1 MSNSFNNRKPYSS
14 SSSSSSSSSKRE
26 LPDSSTSLS
35 FDEQNEI
42 LRNFPSTVKFSYEKS
57 THKKVL
63 SDVYV
68 IIPKGKKYF
77 AWFTTFHKQNI
88 CFFLE
93 IKNNNTISNITYK
106 KCCFHDSLSY
116 GTILYGTIIFNK

>member
-1 MSNSFNNRKPYSS
+1 MMSTSFNNRKPY
-14 SSSSSSSSSKRE
+14 SSKRE

-57 THKKVL
+57 THKNVL

-68 IIPKGKKYF
+68 LIPKGKKYF
-77 AWFTTFHKQNI
+77 AWFSH
-88 CFFLE
+88 
-93 IKNNNTISNITYK
+93 SNR
-106 KCCFHDSLSY
+106 
-116 GTILYGTIIFNK
+116 